1 MIELN
6 SSFCVLAKLNPSTIR
21 SLIKGLSG
29 FFVYIDSF
37 NDCSIDL
44 IIYCFTVE
52 TDWET
57 WLAHKDRLTI
67 AIKEIVENAG
77 TAFAF
82 PSVSIY
88 QEVQAQGMVANPPV
102 DMTVNKEE
110 T

>member
-1 MIELN
+1 MTMR
-6 SSFCVLAKLNPSTIR
+6 FFQ
-21 SLIKGLSG
+21 GLSRH
-29 FFVYIDSF
+29 VLYILIVLM
-37 NDCSIDL
+37 CSIDL

-52 TDWET
+52 TDWGT

>member
-1 MIELN
+1 MTMR
-6 SSFCVLAKLNPSTIR
+6 FFQ
-21 SLIKGLSG
+21 GLSRH
-29 FFVYIDSF
+29 VLYI
-37 NDCSIDL
+37 L
-44 IIYCFTVE
+44 
-52 TDWET
+52 
-57 WLAHKDRLTI
+57 
-67 AIKEIVENAG
+67 IVENAG